1 MTESVVQPNT
11 AKPNAP
17 SEALI
22 ACIDCDRLYP
32 HPHLGPGEKAFCRR
46 CGALLIERK
55 RHGLDYSLALALTS
69 LMLFVIANVYPLLR
83 LNIAGRVQTG
93 LIITG
98 VQELYAQGFWEI
110 AGLVFAVTILA
121 PLFRILSVF
130 YVLGPL
136 QLNRRLPGAAF
147 VFRMVE
153 VLHPWAMTEVFM
165 LGILVAIVKLG
176 DLASIQPGIAL
187 YSFAALIVL
196 MAATDASLDEHQI
209 WDRLEQR
216 A

>member
-1 MTESVVQPNT
+1 MLAVPHAVVNDSR
-11 AKPNAP
+11 KFND
-17 SEALI
+17 SLV
-22 ACIDCDRLYP
+22 ACIDCDLLYRKPRL
-32 HPHLGPGEKAFCRR
+32 LPGERACCRR
-46 CGALLIERK
+46 CGALLYERK
-55 RHGLDYSLALALTS
+55 RHGLDYSLALAATS
-69 LMLFVIANVYPLLR
+69 LILFVLANVYPLLR

-110 AGLVFAVTILA
+110 SGLVLAVTIVA

-130 YVLGPL
+130 YVLAPL
-136 QLNRRLPGAAF
+136 QLNRRAPGAAF

-165 LGILVAIVKLG
+165 LGILVAVVKLG
-176 DLASIQPGIAL
+176 DLATITPGIAL

-196 MAATDASLDEHQI
+196 MAATDASLDDHAI
-209 WDRLEQR
+209 WERLEDD

>member
-1 MTESVVQPNT
+1 MAQPVLDQ
-11 AKPNAP
+11 PGRLREP
-17 SEALI
+17 LI
-22 ACIDCDRLYP
+22 ACIDCDLLYRKP
-32 HPHLGPGEKAFCRR
+32 CLRRGEKACCTR
-46 CGALLIERK
+46 CGALLYERK
-55 RHGLDYSLALALTS
+55 KHGFDYSLALALTS
-69 LMLFVIANVYPLLR
+69 LILFLLANAYPLLR

-93 LIITG
+93 LTITG

-110 AGLVFAVTILA
+110 SALVLVVTILA

-130 YVLGPL
+130 YVLVPL

-165 LGILVAIVKLG
+165 LGILVAVVKLG
-176 DLASIQPGIAL
+176 DIATIEPGIAL
-187 YSFAALIVL
+187 YSFAALIVF
-196 MAATDASLDEHQI
+196 MAATDASLDDHEI
-209 WDRLEQR
+209 WDRLEKR